1 MSRYTKAQ
9 RIANF
14 YNRMADAG
22 FSMGEANQLRRIE
35 MTLQR
40 WGERECGDGSNWCVE
55 RDETTGK
62 PYNVYHGEGRPLRY
76 PIPDRE
82 KGALK
87 RLAKIMELHPEFTAY
102 HQGDCRGCNLYLVRK
117 DAIKPGEDIGSIYNR
132 GIEVCY

>member
-9 RIANF
+9 RIADF
-14 YNRMADAG
+14 FERMENAG
-22 FSMGEANQLRRIE
+22 FNRIETQALRRIE

-40 WGERECGDGSNWCVE
+40 WGERECGDGSNWAIE

-62 PYNVYHGEGRPLRY
+62 PFNVYHGEGKPRRY

-87 RLAKIMELHPEFTAY
+87 RLAKIMELHPEFIAY

-117 DAIKPGEDIGSIYNR
+117 IDIKPGEDIGSVYSR
-132 GIEVCY
+132 GIAVCY

>member
-9 RIANF
+9 RIADF
-14 YNRMADAG
+14 FARMDNAG
-22 FSMGEANQLRRIE
+22 FNRTEAQALRRIE

-55 RDETTGK
+55 RDEKTGK
-62 PYNVYHGEGRPLRY
+62 PFNVYHGEGKPSRY

-87 RLAKIMELHPEFTAY
+87 RLAEIMSLHPEFIPY
-102 HQGDCRGCNLYLVRK
+102 HQGDCRGCNLYLVPK
-117 DAIKPGEDIGSIYNR
+117 DAIKSGENIGSVYTR
-132 GIEVCY
+132 GIAVCY